1 MLADHSNLT
10 RTPGISTPT
19 PGKKPGAPE
28 DGAAAK
34 RARLSSA
41 FKDRATRGAVQATLN
56 EHIRFDGDAVVSQ
69 WRCSACTAGWT

>member
-1 MLADHSNLT
+1 VLADHSNLT
-10 RTPGISTPT
+10 RTPGVSTPT

-28 DGAAAK
+28 DGTAAK

-56 EHIRFDGDAVVSQ
+56 EHVRFDGDAVVSR
-69 WRCSACTAGWT
+69 RC